1 MASAISPC
9 SRKSAFDPF
18 LFSTIGEERN
28 GMSLSVLSALARL
41 ELDPWDEAASLS
53 GMPARAATE
62 RLTSLLCSLPS
73 SHMEAPTS
81 ATVARLVGLLPQV
94 ARQEVWSMGAAVK
107 HKSKT
112 SWPVVIYFIFA
123 FATMCAEQI
132 AERREAKGPPDGGA
146 SPLVSLIHP
155 DAGKARGE

>member
-1 MASAISPC
+1 
-9 SRKSAFDPF
+9 
-18 LFSTIGEERN
+18 
-28 GMSLSVLSALARL
+28 
-41 ELDPWDEAASLS
+41 
-53 GMPARAATE
+53 
-62 RLTSLLCSLPS
+62 
-73 SHMEAPTS
+73 
-81 ATVARLVGLLPQV
+81 
-94 ARQEVWSMGAAVK
+94 MGAAVK